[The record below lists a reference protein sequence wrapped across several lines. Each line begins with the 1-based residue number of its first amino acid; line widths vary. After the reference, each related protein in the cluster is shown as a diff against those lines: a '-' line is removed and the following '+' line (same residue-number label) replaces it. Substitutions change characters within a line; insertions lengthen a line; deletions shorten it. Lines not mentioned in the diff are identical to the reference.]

1 MKNKNQL
8 AIGSRLPIAIGMAI
22 NKTIM
27 KKILIT
33 IVSVASCLQFVLAQ
47 TARDTGKYSF
57 SLQQAIDFA
66 QKNQMQ
72 IQNAQYDEQIAQ
84 QKVKETIG
92 IGLPQINGSLSAQN
106 FLDIPTSVI
115 PAKAFNPA
123 APADQYAAV
132 KFGMPWSSSA
142 GIEASQLVF
151 SSEYLVGLQA
161 SKTYLEL
168 SKKAT
173 QRTRIDAV
181 VAVTKAYY
189 TALIN
194 DERLKLMEANIERV
208 KKLMDDTKTLNA
220 NGFVEKIDLD
230 RVTVTYNNLTVEKE
244 KIQRLMSLGISLLKF
259 QMGMDQMA
267 TLTLTDK
274 LPDITFKADISADKT
289 DYTKRIEYSLFQ
301 TQKNIAELQLKRY
314 RLGYLPSMV
323 LFGTGSE
330 NAFRSKFDFFANK
343 AWYPT
348 VIVGAKIN
356 VSIFDGLQNSHRIQ
370 GAKIQI
376 LKAENNL
383 KMIQQSIDLEQA
395 NAKATL
401 LNASASLDT
410 QKKNIELAEEV
421 YKTTKTKYEQGVG
434 SNLEVMTAET
444 ALKESQT
451 NYFSALYDALIS
463 KVDYD
468 KANGTIK

>member
-142 GIEASQLVF
+142 AFRPSRAS
-151 SSEYLVGLQA
+151 SGPSPRWGLGTCIWG
-161 SKTYLEL
+161 S
-168 SKKAT
+168 
-173 QRTRIDAV
+173 
-181 VAVTKAYY
+181 
-189 TALIN
+189 
-194 DERLKLMEANIERV
+194 
-208 KKLMDDTKTLNA
+208 
-220 NGFVEKIDLD
+220 
-230 RVTVTYNNLTVEKE
+230 
-244 KIQRLMSLGISLLKF
+244 QRLPCR
-259 QMGMDQMA
+259 A
-267 TLTLTDK
+267 
-274 LPDITFKADISADKT
+274 A
-289 DYTKRIEYSLFQ
+289 R
-301 TQKNIAELQLKRY
+301 R
-314 RLGYLPSMV
+314 
-323 LFGTGSE
+323 
-330 NAFRSKFDFFANK
+330 
-343 AWYPT
+343 
-348 VIVGAKIN
+348 
-356 VSIFDGLQNSHRIQ
+356 
-370 GAKIQI
+370 
-376 LKAENNL
+376 
-383 KMIQQSIDLEQA
+383 
-395 NAKATL
+395 
-401 LNASASLDT
+401 SASSFRR
-410 QKKNIELAEEV
+410 N
-421 YKTTKTKYEQGVG
+421 
-434 SNLEVMTAET
+434 
-444 ALKESQT
+444 
-451 NYFSALYDALIS
+451 
-463 KVDYD
+463 
-468 KANGTIK
+468 